1 MARHTVRSPKA
12 GRYRALK
19 YIGIGTAAFAV
30 VFVVYSYWL
39 VASTLDGIKGPPVT
53 NLAGE
58 VVEEPLALPA
68 GPRTI
73 LVLGTDARVD
83 EDPETGTRTD
93 TMIIMKADPDKK
105 MLSMLSIPRDTWVDV
120 PGKWSMKING
130 AYVYGLGPLAV
141 EAVEQVSNVDIDY
154 YMVVD
159 WTAFRQF
166 IDTIGPVHICVPND
180 LYDPIHEFRLE
191 EGCQDLNGFESLQY
205 VRFRHDARGDLGRI
219 ERQQDFVKQ
228 MAGQVSSLGLIT
240 KAPKLMSIVK
250 DNVITDMPGG
260 ELLALGNLLRQVPQD
275 KIVAY
280 EAPGA
285 LGRRSGQSVILI
297 DEEEMA
303 ATVAEFQGLEPPV
316 EAPEDS
322 SAGFDGDDT

>member
-1 MARHTVRSPKA
+1 MARHTVRSPRA
-12 GRYRALK
+12 GLYRALK
-19 YIGIGTAAFAV
+19 YIGIGTAALAV
-30 VFVVYSYWL
+30 VFVAYSYWL
-39 VASTLDGIKGPPVT
+39 VTSTLNSIKGPPVT

-58 VVEEPLALPA
+58 IIEVPPALPA

-73 LVLGTDARVD
+73 LVLGTDARSDDDV
-83 EDPETGTRTD
+83 ETGSRTD
-93 TMIIMKADPDKK
+93 TMIIMRADPDKN
-105 MLSMLSIPRDTWVDV
+105 MVSMLSIPRDTWVDV

-141 EAVEQVSNVDIDY
+141 ETVEQVSNVDIDY

-166 IDTIGPVHICVPND
+166 IDTIGPLHICVPND

-205 VRFRHDARGDLGRI
+205 VRFRYDARGDLGRI

-240 KAPKLMSIVK
+240 KLPKLMNIVK
-250 DNVITDMPGG
+250 DNVITDMPGS
-260 ELLALGNLLRQVPQD
+260 ELLALGNLLRQIPQD
-275 KIVAY
+275 KIETY

-303 ATVAEFQGLEPPV
+303 VTVAKFQGVDPLT
-316 EAPEDS
+316 EAPEDPT
-322 SAGFDGDDT
+322 AVIDGDDT